1 MAFFPTGIY
10 PNPRP
15 PYHPQPGNP
24 DNSGSEYVHSFRNS
38 FEPAHWNSGKVMG
51 AERSL
56 CRPLGPQ
63 SCPSLWDPM
72 DCSTPVFP
80 AFIISQSL
88 LIFMSIESL
97 MPSNHL
103 ILCHPLLLPPSV
115 FPSIRVFSSESALPI
130 RWPKDWSFSFSIS
143 PSTEHPGL
151 ISFRMDW
158 LGLLAV
164 QGTLKRLL
172 QHHHSTASILQR
184 SAFYMVQRSHPYMT
198 AGKIIAST

>member
-24 DNSGSEYVHSFRNS
+24 DNSGSKYVHSFWNS

-103 ILCHPLLLPPSV
+103 ILCRPLLLLPSV
-115 FPSIRVFSSESALPI
+115 FPSIGVFSNESALHIIGQNIGASASVLPMNI
-130 RWPKDWSFSFSIS
+130 QDWLPLGLS
-143 PSTEHPGL
+143 GL
-151 ISFRMDW
+151 IFQFR
-158 LGLLAV
+158 GL
-164 QGTLKRLL
+164 
-172 QHHHSTASILQR
+172 
-184 SAFYMVQRSHPYMT
+184 
-198 AGKIIAST
+198 